1 MREKRPLLVAVGEIL
16 WDCFPDRKLLGGA
29 PYNLA
34 YIASR
39 IGAESVM
46 ISRVGQDADGR
57 DILAAMAEKG
67 MDRSFIQ
74 RDPAHPTGTV
84 KVELAAGGV
93 PTFTITPDV
102 AYDFIEWTE
111 PMARLAETCDAICFG
126 SLCQRNDASRSTIL
140 KMLERAGKAL
150 RVYDINLRQS
160 FYSRDILAAGFRMS
174 QVVKMN
180 DGEVGVLKKLFPAEF
195 RGGEA
200 GFMKAFGI
208 ELLAVTRGPDGCTL
222 WRGAERADAPGAK
235 VKVCDTV
242 GSGDA
247 FTAGMVMSYLQ
258 KKPLR
263 EIAAEANLWGAYV
276 ATQCGGTPQVD
287 MKAVAEL
294 RVEMQGAA

>member
-1 MREKRPLLVAVGEIL
+1 MTKAKTPLLAAVGEIL

-34 YIASR
+34 YIAR
-39 IGAESVM
+39 QIGAESVM
-46 ISRVGQDADGR
+46 ISRIGEDADGR

-67 MDRSFIQ
+67 MERRFIQ
-74 RDPAHPTGTV
+74 RDPKRPTGTV
-84 KVELAAGGV
+84 RVELAAGGV
-93 PTFTITPDV
+93 PTFTIMPDV

-111 PMARLAETCDAICFG
+111 PMAELAARCDAVCFG
-126 SLCQRNDASRSTIL
+126 SLCQRNPASRATIL
-140 KMLERAGKAL
+140 KFLDHAVRAL
-150 RVYDINLRQS
+150 RVYDINLRQT
-160 FYSRDILAAGFRMS
+160 FYSKEVLAEGFRRA

-180 DGEVGVLKKLFPAEF
+180 DGEVETLRKLFPTEF
-195 RGGEA
+195 SGGES

-222 WRGAERADAPGAK
+222 WRGTERADVPGVR

-247 FTAGMVMSYLQ
+247 FTASMVMSYLQ
-258 KKPLR
+258 DEPLR

-276 ATQCGGTPQVD
+276 ATQCGGTPAVD
-287 MKAVAEL
+287 LKAVDAL
-294 RVEMQGAA
+294 RDRR